1 MITGRRMVRLS
12 ERGERA
18 LFAGYRRID
27 VARNPAM
34 AARRIAGV
42 RGGYDTRRIY
52 AARGRAYQALNGMGR
67 RIWVDKPRLF
77 GGYKWRERQA
87 TIAQFVE
94 LRDFRESREWQ
105 RSGLPAF
112 STRRNLHIGNV
123 DVCTVTGGSGF
134 VTWEGSGYSLDAPDF
149 IAGGC
154 CWWFD
159 PWPFGLPYAT
169 QLYLW
174 RGQS

>member
-1 MITGRRMVRLS
+1 MIAGRRMVRLS

-77 GGYKWRERQA
+77 GGYKWRGRQA
-87 TIAQFVE
+87 TIERFVE
-94 LRDFRESREWQ
+94 LMDFRESREWR
-105 RSGLPAF
+105 RSGVQAF
-112 STRRNLHIGNV
+112 SESRKNYAARRV
-123 DVCTVTGGSGF
+123 AVVCTGFALLNYLGGDI
-134 VTWEGSGYSLDAPDF
+134 DAPEW
-149 IAGGC
+149 IASGAMRWIDGMGR
-154 CWWFD
+154 
-159 PWPFGLPYAT
+159 PFPVVHA
-169 QLYLW
+169 
-174 RGQS
+174 RGSYERGTW